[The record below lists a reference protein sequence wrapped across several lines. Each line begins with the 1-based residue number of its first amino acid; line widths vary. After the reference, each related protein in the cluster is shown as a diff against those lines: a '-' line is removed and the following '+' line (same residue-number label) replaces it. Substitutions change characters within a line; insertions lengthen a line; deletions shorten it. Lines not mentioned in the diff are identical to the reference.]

1 MTYDVVIVGGGLTGL
16 SLAWALHRQNVRT
29 ALVESASFAPPD
41 ARDAQSTH
49 YDDRVIALS
58 YGSSQFYQQNQVDI
72 TSLATPI
79 RHIHISDRGHFGSA
93 HVNAQDIKKSALGF
107 VIEAKL
113 LGFTL
118 QRLLQTQST
127 VDLIAPETVVDLKLT
142 DHETAQLQLKNGQ
155 FLNTKLVVLAD
166 GGQSPLYQQLNIHF
180 ETHDYQQTAIIANVT
195 PSHAKKDHAFERFT
209 HSGPLALLPM
219 RNNHY
224 ALVWTVKPAQVD
236 PLINLQDID
245 FIKNLQQ
252 AFGWRLGQFLQI
264 GKRSA
269 FPLKLRFTKDF
280 IRPRLLLMGN
290 AAHVVHPVGG
300 QGLNLGI
307 RDIIS
312 FIKLLKTQ
320 PVDLGG
326 LNFLQTYANQR
337 DSDVQKTLHLT
348 DGLVKLFSND
358 FKPVS
363 LARNLGL
370 LAFDRCPLLK
380 EKFAR
385 QMAGL

>member
-1 MTYDVVIVGGGLTGL
+1 MNYEVVIVGGGLTGL
-16 SLAWALHRQNVRT
+16 SLAWALHRHNVRT
-29 ALVESASFAPPD
+29 ALVESAPFAPPQ
-41 ARDAQSTH
+41 ARDANATH

-58 YGSSQFYQQNQVDI
+58 YGSYQFYQQNQIDI
-72 TSLATPI
+72 SPIATPI
-79 RHIHISDRGHFGSA
+79 RHIHISDRGHFGA
-93 HVNAQDIKKSALGF
+93 AYVDAQDIQKPALGF
-107 VIEAKL
+107 VVEAKL

-118 QRLLQTQST
+118 QRLLQTQSS
-127 VDLIAPETVVDLKLT
+127 VDLIAPQTVIDLKLT
-142 DHETAQLQLKNGQ
+142 ADETAQLQLQNGE
-155 FLNTKLVVLAD
+155 FLHTKLVILAD

-195 PSHAKKDHAFERFT
+195 PSKVKKDHAFERFT
-209 HSGPLALLPM
+209 NSGPLALLPM
-219 RNNHY
+219 RNNNY
-224 ALVWTVKPAQVD
+224 ALVWTVKPEQVENI
-236 PLINLQDID
+236 LNLQDVD
-245 FIKNLQQ
+245 FLKELQQ
-252 AFGWRLGQFLQI
+252 AFGWRLGQFLQV

-280 IRPRLLLMGN
+280 LRSRLLLMGN

-307 RDIIS
+307 RDISS
-312 FIKLLKTQ
+312 FIKLLKNKPQ
-320 PVDLGG
+320 DIGSLS
-326 LNFLQTYANQR
+326 FLQTYANQR
-337 DSDVQKTLHLT
+337 DPDVQETLHLT

-363 LARNLGL
+363 FARNLGL
-370 LAFDRCPLLK
+370 LAFDRCPILK

>member
-1 MTYDVVIVGGGLTGL
+1 MIYDVVIVGGGLTGL
-16 SLAWALHRQNVRT
+16 SLAWALHRQHVRT
-29 ALVESASFAPPD
+29 ALVESAPFAPS
-41 ARDAQSTH
+41 DAQSTH

-93 HVNAQDIKKSALGF
+93 HVDAKDIHKPALGF

-127 VDLIAPETVVDLKLT
+127 VDLIAPETVVDFKLT

-155 FLNTKLVVLAD
+155 FLSTKLVVLAD

-195 PSHAKKDHAFERFT
+195 PSHAKKDQAFERFT

-219 RNNHY
+219 RNHHY
-224 ALVWTVKPAQVD
+224 ALVWTVKPEQVD
-236 PLINLQDID
+236 LLMNLQDVD
-245 FIKNLQQ
+245 FIKYLQQ

-307 RDIIS
+307 RDIVS
-312 FIKLLKTQ
+312 FMKLLKTQ
-320 PVDLGG
+320 PIDLGG
-326 LNFLQTYANQR
+326 LSFLQQYANQR
-337 DSDVQKTLHLT
+337 DPDVQKTLHLT

-363 LARNLGL
+363 FARNLAL
-370 LAFDRCPLLK
+370 LAFDRCPILK

>member
-1 MTYDVVIVGGGLTGL
+1 MSYDVVIVGGGLTGL
-16 SLAWALHRQNVRT
+16 SLAWALHRQNMRT
-29 ALVESASFAPPD
+29 ALVESAPLAPPD

-58 YGSSQFYQQNQVDI
+58 YGSYQFYQQNQVDI

-93 HVNAQDIKKSALGF
+93 RVNAQDIKKNALGF

-113 LGFTL
+113 LGFKL

-127 VDLIAPETVVDLKLT
+127 VDLIAPETVVDLKFT
-142 DHETAQLQLKNGQ
+142 NHETAELQLKSGQ
-155 FLNTKLVVLAD
+155 FLNSKLVVLAD
-166 GGQSPLYQQLNIHF
+166 GGQSPLYQQLNITF

-195 PSHAKKDHAFERFT
+195 PSQIKTHHAFERFT

-236 PLINLQDID
+236 NLMDLQDVD

-252 AFGWRLGQFLQI
+252 AFGWRLGQFLQV

-300 QGLNLGI
+300 QGLNLGL

-312 FIKLLKTQ
+312 FLKLLKTQ
-320 PVDLGG
+320 PTDLGE
-326 LNFLQTYANQR
+326 LSFLQKYANQR
-337 DSDVQKTLHLT
+337 DPDVQKTLHLT

-358 FKPVS
+358 FKPIS
-363 LARNLGL
+363 LVRNLGL
-370 LAFDRCPLLK
+370 FAFDRCPFLK
-380 EKFAR
+380 QNFAR

>member
-1 MTYDVVIVGGGLTGL
+1 MIYDVVIVGGGLTGL

-29 ALVESASFAPPD
+29 ALVESAPFASPD

-58 YGSSQFYQQNQVDI
+58 YGSYQFYQQNQVDI

-93 HVNAQDIKKSALGF
+93 HVNAQDIHKPALGF

-113 LGFTL
+113 LGFEL

-127 VDLIAPETVVDLKLT
+127 VDLIAPETVVDLKFT
-142 DHETAQLQLKNGQ
+142 DQETAQLQLKNGQ
-155 FLNTKLVVLAD
+155 FLNSKLVVLAD

-195 PSHAKKDHAFERFT
+195 PSNTKKDHAFERFT
-209 HSGPLALLPM
+209 NSGPLALLPM

-224 ALVWTVKPAQVD
+224 ALVWTVKPQQVD
-236 PLINLQDID
+236 EILKLQDVD
-245 FIKNLQQ
+245 FIKQLQQ
-252 AFGWRLGQFLQI
+252 AFGWRLGQFLHV
-264 GKRSA
+264 GKRSS

-280 IRPRLLLMGN
+280 IRHRLLLMGN

-307 RDIIS
+307 RDISS

-320 PVDLGG
+320 PVDLGS
-326 LNFLQTYANQR
+326 LSFLQKYANQR
-337 DSDVQKTLHLT
+337 DPDVQKTLHLT

-358 FKPVS
+358 FKPLS

-370 LAFDRCPLLK
+370 LAFDRCPFLK